1 MNGAMSSRRDSTLL
15 AIPKDRVITQLPKA
29 YHPDAS
35 PYQTI
40 QFHPKV
46 KAACAE
52 NRTGRVGLKIC
63 KAVIVGDVAV
73 GKTCVVNRF
82 CHDVFNRDYKATIGV
97 DFEVEKFS
105 VLAVP
110 FTLQM
115 WDTAGQERFKCIA
128 ASYYRGANIVIV
140 AFDLTEEESLQHVT
154 KWMEEATENA
164 DEPVKF
170 LVGTKRDLLS
180 DAEYAEVEAR
190 AMVLA
195 KDLQAEF
202 WPTSSKSGE
211 NVQEFFRRVVALVF
225 DLHLQKELEACA
237 VPAKK
242 IGKGIASIQVQR
254 ESSFH
259 WDKKKKAQCCK

>member
-1 MNGAMSSRRDSTLL
+1 MSSGRTLL
-15 AIPKDRVITQLPKA
+15 SAVAKDRIITQLPPP
-29 YHPDAS
+29 HQTNAS
-35 PYQTI
+35 PYTNI

-46 KAACAE
+46 KTACAE

-105 VLAVP
+105 ILSIP
-110 FTLQM
+110 YTLQI

-140 AFDLTEEESLQHVT
+140 AFDLSDEKSLLSVP
-154 KWMEEATENA
+154 KWMVEASENA
-164 DEPVKF
+164 DEPIKF

-180 DAEYAEVEAR
+180 DAAYAQVETRAVVVANNLGAEY
-190 AMVLA
+190 
-195 KDLQAEF
+195 
-202 WPTSSKSGE
+202 WPTSSKTGV
-211 NVQEFFRRVVALVF
+211 NIQEFFKRVVSLVF
-225 DLHLQKELEACA
+225 DINLQKELQATEA
-237 VPAKK
+237 PAKH
-242 IGKGIASIQVQR
+242 IGSGTSSIQVQR
-254 ESSFH
+254 ENSQFFE
-259 WDKKKKAQCCK
+259 KKRKKMQCCNP